1 MSTAT
6 MAAMPQEAIQQGS
19 TQPETTKPDKYSIS
33 TAEALREGY
42 SVPEPVP
49 ETVSCKYCG
58 RKLEYYGLVS
68 PVAPRHVIIWKSRP
82 ERCTCSKA
90 QDFWKDWDAKE
101 EARKA
106 AEAEQK
112 AREEEMQRFRS
123 MMEHSGMK
131 ARFQNR
137 RFENFVQDTQGRRQA
152 YTQAKKY
159 ADNFQRMRPVKND
172 RNHVTPPEIERN
184 GLFMAGGYGTGKTH
198 LAAAIANQLISEG
211 TACICMTMID
221 LLDRIRETYKAA
233 GSDVDEAYIL
243 SQYEEVPL
251 LIIDDIGS
259 EQPTEWGVSKIFAII
274 NARYEGYMPT
284 IITTNYSGPEL
295 VQRMTPE
302 SGDSRNAE
310 KTLDRLKETC
320 VGIDMTWESWRA
332 K

>member
-1 MSTAT
+1 MLINPIASGSSGNAYYISDGQSSLLLD
-6 MAAMPQEAIQQGS
+6 AGIPLAQIQAGC
-19 TQPETTKPDKYSIS
+19 
-33 TAEALREGY
+33 GY
-42 SVPEPVP
+42 K
-49 ETVSCKYCG
+49 VSQLSGC
-58 RKLEYYGLVS
+58 LVTHGHGD
-68 PVAPRHVIIWKSRP
+68 HV
-82 ERCTCSKA
+82 
-90 QDFWKDWDAKE
+90 
-101 EARKA
+101 KA
-106 AEAEQK
+106 AK
-112 AREEEMQRFRS
+112 AL
-123 MMEHSGMK
+123 
-131 ARFQNR
+131 AR
-137 RFENFVQDTQGRRQA
+137 
-152 YTQAKKY
+152 
-159 ADNFQRMRPVKND
+159 
-172 RNHVTPPEIERN
+172 
-184 GLFMAGGYGTGKTH
+184 MAGGYGTGKTH

-243 SQYEEVPL
+243 SQYEDVPL

-332 K
+332 R

>member
-1 MSTAT
+1 

-123 MMEHSGMK
+123 MMERSGMK

-184 GLFMAGGYGTGKTH
+184 GLFMAGGYGT
-198 LAAAIANQLISEG
+198 
-211 TACICMTMID
+211 
-221 LLDRIRETYKAA
+221 
-233 GSDVDEAYIL
+233 
-243 SQYEEVPL
+243 
-251 LIIDDIGS
+251 
-259 EQPTEWGVSKIFAII
+259 
-274 NARYEGYMPT
+274 
-284 IITTNYSGPEL
+284 
-295 VQRMTPE
+295 
-302 SGDSRNAE
+302 
-310 KTLDRLKETC
+310 
-320 VGIDMTWESWRA
+320 
-332 K
+332 

>member
-1 MSTAT
+1 M
-6 MAAMPQEAIQQGS
+6 Q
-19 TQPETTKPDKYSIS
+19 
-33 TAEALREGY
+33 
-42 SVPEPVP
+42 
-49 ETVSCKYCG
+49 
-58 RKLEYYGLVS
+58 
-68 PVAPRHVIIWKSRP
+68 SRV
-82 ERCTCSKA
+82 T
-90 QDFWKDWDAKE
+90 
-101 EARKA
+101 KA
-106 AEAEQK
+106 AGNRYCQARLK
-112 AREEEMQRFRS
+112 A
-123 MMEHSGMK
+123 
-131 ARFQNR
+131 
-137 RFENFVQDTQGRRQA
+137 
-152 YTQAKKY
+152 AKYNEKLLT
-159 ADNFQRMRPVKND
+159 R
-172 RNHVTPPEIERN
+172 
-184 GLFMAGGYGTGKTH
+184 AGAVDY
-198 LAAAIANQLISEG
+198 LPAAIANQLISEG

>member
-1 MSTAT
+1 
-6 MAAMPQEAIQQGS
+6 
-19 TQPETTKPDKYSIS
+19 
-33 TAEALREGY
+33 
-42 SVPEPVP
+42 
-49 ETVSCKYCG
+49 
-58 RKLEYYGLVS
+58 
-68 PVAPRHVIIWKSRP
+68 
-82 ERCTCSKA
+82 
-90 QDFWKDWDAKE
+90 
-101 EARKA
+101 
-106 AEAEQK
+106 
-112 AREEEMQRFRS
+112 
-123 MMEHSGMK
+123 
-131 ARFQNR
+131 
-137 RFENFVQDTQGRRQA
+137 
-152 YTQAKKY
+152 
-159 ADNFQRMRPVKND
+159 MRPVKND

-332 K
+332 R